1 MESFQILDD
10 VMGKSSGVLPFS
22 TSNFALV
29 LSPGLGK
36 TITVPPNAQVALFSA
51 TGNFWL
57 SVGSAPAVPAADILD
72 GTAPELNPGGRTV
85 KPGQTLGLVAPAA
98 CTVNL
103 SFYG

>member
-1 MESFQILDD
+1 MQSFQMFDD
-10 VMGKSSGVLPFS
+10 AMGKSTGILP
-22 TSNFALV
+22 TSNYILAIV
-29 LSPGLGK
+29 LSPGLVK